1 MIKFKQI
8 LLLTSAAAIIYVAAA
23 VSSDTFYVPEDT
35 AAAFNSRYG
44 AHAEKR
50 LKALLDLMNEIASAD
65 EETKI
70 TRVNKFFNQVEYRSD
85 AQAWG
90 KSDYW
95 ASRLEF
101 LGKGMGDCED
111 YAVAKFLTLIQLGV
125 PQEKLFLTYVKAIGY
140 AEVAHMVVSYYPKQS
155 AVPLVLDN
163 YNKQI
168 LPATD
173 RNDLVPVYSFTAND
187 LYIQKQQ
194 GLGKRVNP
202 SSSKNLQKLK
212 EIDLEIY
219 KR

>member
-1 MIKFKQI
+1 MNAFKSRYGMQADKRLTG
-8 LLLTSAAAIIYVAAA
+8 LLNLMNEL
-23 VSSDTFYVPEDT
+23 VSSDEDT
-35 AAAFNSRYG
+35 
-44 AHAEKR
+44 
-50 LKALLDLMNEIASAD
+50 
-65 EETKI
+65 KI
-70 TRVNKFFNQVEYRSD
+70 IEVNKFFNQIEYRSD
-85 AQAWG
+85 ALAWG

-140 AEVAHMVVSYYPKQS
+140 AEVAHMVVSYYPKNG

-168 LPATD
+168 LPATQ

>member
-1 MIKFKQI
+1 MINFKRI
-8 LLLTSAAAIIYVAAA
+8 MLIVSAAVTVYVAAA
-23 VSSDTFYVPEDT
+23 VSSEMFYVPEDVRST
-35 AAAFNSRYG
+35 FKSRYG
-44 AHAEKR
+44 DQADKR
-50 LKALLDLMNEIASAD
+50 LAGLLSLMNEIASAD

-70 TRVNKFFNQVEYRSD
+70 IEVNKFFNQVEYRSD
-85 AQAWG
+85 ALVWG

-101 LGKGMGDCED
+101 IGKGMGDCED

-140 AEVAHMVVSYYPKQS
+140 AEVAHMVVSYYPQKG

-168 LPATD
+168 LPATK

>member
-1 MIKFKQI
+1 MIRLKHLMLI
-8 LLLTSAAAIIYVAAA
+8 TSAAVIFYVAAA
-23 VSSDTFYVPEDT
+23 VSSDTFYVPDD
-35 AAAFNSRYG
+35 AVNAFKTRYG
-44 AHAEKR
+44 GQAEKR
-50 LKALLDLMNEIASAD
+50 LTALIELMNELVSAD
-65 EETKI
+65 ETTKI
-70 TRVNKFFNQVEYRSD
+70 TEVNKFFNRVEYRSD
-85 AQAWG
+85 AQVWG

-140 AEVAHMVVSYYPKQS
+140 AEVAHMVVSYYPQKG
-155 AVPLVLDN
+155 AVPLILDN

-168 LPATD
+168 MQATQ
-173 RNDLVPVYSFTAND
+173 RNDLVPVYSFTAKD